1 MPEHVTEPIPVRGTI
16 RPAPDSAA
24 DPVTEPMGPI
34 DVRGRRGRWSALGA
48 QWAFLLVLLVA
59 AVGVI
64 RIIQYHWREGAVLIG
79 GALVLAGFLR
89 AVLPA
94 VRVGL
99 IAVRGRLV
107 DVLGYAALAGMI
119 LFVALTLTGG
129 PFG

>member
-1 MPEHVTEPIPVRGTI
+1 MPEHATEPIPVRGSI
-16 RPAPDSAA
+16 RPPTDA
-24 DPVTEPMGPI
+24 VTEPMGQI
-34 DVRGRRGRWSALGA
+34 DVPTRTGRWRALGS

-64 RIIQYHWREGAVLIG
+64 RILQYHWREGAVLIG
-79 GALVLAGFLR
+79 GALVVAGLLR
-89 AVLPA
+89 AVLPGA
-94 VRVGL
+94 RVGL

-107 DVLGYAALAGMI
+107 DVLAYAALAGMI

>member
-1 MPEHVTEPIPVRGTI
+1 
-16 RPAPDSAA
+16 
-24 DPVTEPMGPI
+24 MGQI
-34 DVRGRRGRWSALGA
+34 DVPTRTGRWRALGS

-64 RIIQYHWREGAVLIG
+64 RILQYHWREGAVLIG
-79 GALVLAGFLR
+79 GALVVAGLLR
-89 AVLPA
+89 AVLPGA
-94 VRVGL
+94 RVGL

-107 DVLGYAALAGMI
+107 DVLAYAALAGMI